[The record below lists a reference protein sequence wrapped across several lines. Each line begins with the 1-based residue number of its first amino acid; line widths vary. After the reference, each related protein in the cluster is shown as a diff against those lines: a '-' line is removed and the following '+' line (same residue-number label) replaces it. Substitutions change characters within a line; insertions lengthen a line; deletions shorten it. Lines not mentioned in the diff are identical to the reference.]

1 MWTVTPQRGEEKA
14 EARIMVP
21 AKPMPALNNRIGHRQ
36 RPPAFRE
43 EPFIDPDL
51 AWAVTG

>member
-1 MWTVTPQRGEEKA
+1 MWTITPQRVEEKA
-14 EARIMVP
+14 EARTTAQARP
-21 AKPMPALNNRIGHRQ
+21 GPTLTGYSGNRQ